1 MSIEELMHIN
11 PKHLTALRDL
21 YAGFPFDDVEIVM
34 QETAL
39 CDETEEA
46 RTLGFAC
53 ALHKIKFDSVI
64 CGKNR
69 SHALFVA
76 DEDDGFYYVSFAHV
90 GQLEDRVIFKLIR
103 KVVTP

>member
-11 PKHLTALRDL
+11 PKHITALRDL
-21 YAGFPFDDVEIVM
+21 YANFPFDDVEIVM

-39 CDETEEA
+39 FDGTAEA
-46 RTLGFAC
+46 RTLGFAY
-53 ALHKIKFDSVI
+53 ALRKIKFDSVI

-76 DEDDGFYYVSFAHV
+76 DEDNVFYYVSFAHV

-103 KVVTP
+103 KGVTQ